1 MDDWAQG
8 RNIDMPQGIHEV
20 LDGMVAEGIEESI
33 VSDCILHI
41 LVLVGHITDKDDNLA
56 TKIFS
61 FWTLFEILFG
71 VVEDKQECFCDNFI
85 AFQNFLGEV
94 YVDMEN
100 GVETFEYVEQDVYF
114 EIWDV
119 FFFQDVAL
127 LVLILFLKEK
137 LDQRKHKK
145 LNSTLEVE
153 THFSAE
159 VVHNRSTVNGSTK
172 FPG

>member
-1 MDDWAQG
+1 
-8 RNIDMPQGIHEV
+8 MPQGIHEV

-41 LVLVGHITDKDDNLA
+41 LVLVGHITNKDNNLA

-61 FWTLFEILFG
+61 FRTLFEILFG
-71 VVEDKQECFCDNFI
+71 VVEDERECFCDNFI

-100 GVETFEYVEQDVYF
+100 GVETFEDIKQDIYL
-114 EIWDV
+114 EIGYI
-119 FFFQDVAL
+119 FFSENVAL
-127 LVLILFLKEK
+127 LVLTLSLKEK

-145 LNSTLEVE
+145 LNPTLEIE
-153 THFSAE
+153 THLPAE
-159 VVHNRSTVNGSTK
+159 VIHHRSTVNGPAE
-172 FPG
+172 FPE

>member
-1 MDDWAQG
+1 M
-8 RNIDMPQGIHEV
+8 
-20 LDGMVAEGIEESI
+20 
-33 VSDCILHI
+33 
-41 LVLVGHITDKDDNLA
+41 
-56 TKIFS
+56 
-61 FWTLFEILFG
+61 
-71 VVEDKQECFCDNFI
+71 
-85 AFQNFLGEV
+85 GEV